1 MKIRGSPG
9 FHKKQAVGL
18 FLGANGECRTWL
30 KECKSSG
37 RQRWLSEPKSQA
49 SWKLFIESFPS
60 ISSVCLCSK
69 TDNIIPCHKNGQ
81 NCISKYMM
89 LWGCSCNLITCLG
102 GCTHGLDSV
111 LAAVVLKEQRGDWGT
126 GKKTKPEWREKK
138 TVGVIQLLCRHYSQ
152 FQEHF
157 CNNLSSTQLSV
168 MGSHT
173 LAQCFCSMDRVTL
186 LPKGT

>member
-1 MKIRGSPG
+1 MHTLHCQVFFFLKIWKIRGSPG

-18 FLGANGECRTWL
+18 FLGASGECRTWL

-81 NCISKYMM
+81 NCISKYMV

-126 GKKTKPEWREKK
+126 GKNKTRTKREEN
-138 TVGVIQLLCRHYSQ
+138 CRSNSAALQ
-152 FQEHF
+152 
-157 CNNLSSTQLSV
+157 
-168 MGSHT
+168 T
-173 LAQCFCSMDRVTL
+173 LQPVSRTFL
-186 LPKGT
+186 